1 MKKENKGITLDWPQK
16 IRQNWTWFN
25 EGDIIKKVKE
35 ERKIMSKKVTKK
47 NNKFTPQFRR
57 KVVLEIEDGNKT
69 FSEIVREYD
78 LNESSLCRWLRIY
91 RTEGLEGLA
100 KISKGGRRKDT
111 LYKKR
116 GQELLEKKKYL
127 SQQEEIRLLKMEKEY
142 YKKMVELLTE
152 ENLKKKNQTI
162 NRKPK

>member
-1 MKKENKGITLDWPQK
+1 MLVSVFPEYVPKS
-16 IRQNWTWFN
+16 
-25 EGDIIKKVKE
+25 DINCAFFVL
-35 ERKIMSKKVTKK
+35 
-47 NNKFTPQFRR
+47 FTAFS
-57 KVVLEIEDGNKT
+57 VLFKT

-78 LNESSLCRWLRIY
+78 LNESSLCRWLKIY

-100 KISKGGRRKDT
+100 QISKGGRRKDT
-111 LYKKR
+111 HYKKR
-116 GQELLEKKKYL
+116 GQEILEKKKYL